1 MKRSELKLK
10 IEEVITE
17 MLSEAS
23 PEELK
28 AKQLTITNRTAEIA
42 ELNKQISLEKDPKK
56 QAELKAR
63 VAVLKAEL
71 SQAQAIKEIKL

>member
-42 ELNKQISLEKDPKK
+42 ELNKQVSLEKDPKK